1 MQERGEA
8 KRNTGLF
15 MDDALRLT
23 AIDGSCAKLLDG
35 EILGVVGEK
44 VERDVGEK
52 N

>member
-23 AIDGSCAKLLDG
+23 AIDGKCGKLLDG
-35 EILGVVGEK
+35 EIWVWWEEGGA
-44 VERDVGEK
+44 RCW
-52 N
+52 

>member
-23 AIDGSCAKLLDG
+23 AIDGECGKLLDR
-35 EILGVVGEK
+35 EILGEW
-44 VERDVGEK
+44 EREGGARMS
-52 N
+52 